1 MMFAVSKGVNHQKN
15 TAMRN
20 FALYLMLLLAVP
32 ATAQS
37 GLFGSHS
44 HSHSHAPAEHHHH
57 GSLMHHGP
65 GEHSYTVQV
74 MNSEDFELALRY
86 ISKETFDFN
95 RLDVAKQ
102 IVRNNWVTARQIAAF
117 CELFTYDYTRV
128 EFAKVAFASCVDKGM
143 YFVVDDTFIYKFSID
158 EVHEYINS
166 IQW

>member
-1 MMFAVSKGVNHQKN
+1 MKKLI
-15 TAMRN
+15 
-20 FALYLMLLLAVP
+20 LYFLLLVAVP

-37 GLFGSHS
+37 GFFNVNSGYGYNAPNEYYNPGPLMNYGPYGSYM
-44 HSHSHAPAEHHHH
+44 PAQPVY
-57 GSLMHHGP
+57 GMSP
-65 GEHSYTVQV
+65 D
-74 MNSEDFELALRY
+74 NFEAALRY

-117 CELFTYDYTRV
+117 CELFTYDYNRV
-128 EFAKVAFASCVDKGM
+128 EFAKFAFASCVDKGM
-143 YFVVDDTFIYKFSID
+143 YFVVDDTFIYRFSID